1 MKKVKQDFDE
11 LDMNLSE
18 EDLAGIAKMFSDL
31 YSKDIDPALEKAYKW
46 LDKVDS
52 AKSEKEEIKYIH
64 KALEEYPDFFE
75 AKIMLAAYEDNPL
88 KAMLVIEDAL
98 KGERELLKKNGFFN
112 KDHIGEFSL
121 ILETKPYIHGMYN
134 LACFYAGLGM
144 INKAIDLARE
154 ILRLDN
160 RDGSGARY
168 LLMGLY
174 AYMEDESNLKKL
186 YQKYPEESLSM
197 LVPFFVYY
205 YKQTNFKEAKRY
217 LDKIVKCNKHF
228 NHIFD
233 DADVNMLDG
242 YIVGEIS
249 EVEMVATELSFLLN
263 TVPGLEDFV
272 LDNGEI
278 E

>member
-1 MKKVKQDFDE
+1 
-11 LDMNLSE
+11 
-18 EDLAGIAKMFSDL
+18 
-31 YSKDIDPALEKAYKW
+31 
-46 LDKVDS
+46 
-52 AKSEKEEIKYIH
+52 
-64 KALEEYPDFFE
+64 
-75 AKIMLAAYEDNPL
+75 
-88 KAMLVIEDAL
+88 
-98 KGERELLKKNGFFN
+98 
-112 KDHIGEFSL
+112 
-121 ILETKPYIHGMYN
+121 MYN

-242 YIVGEIS
+242 YIVGDIS

-272 LDNGEI
+272 LDNG
-278 E
+278 